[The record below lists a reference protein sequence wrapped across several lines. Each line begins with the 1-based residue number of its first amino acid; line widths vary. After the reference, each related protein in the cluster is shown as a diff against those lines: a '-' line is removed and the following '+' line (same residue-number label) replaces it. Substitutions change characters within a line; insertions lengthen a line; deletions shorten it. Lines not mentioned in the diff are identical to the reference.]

1 MSSSDIFGQLAA
13 QDQARQ
19 QHDQA
24 ASSQNQGDIFSQ
36 IAANGGTVPQEQA
49 PDTSGQITNDIGKT
63 VIVPKDGESFADT
76 MDRAIAQG
84 KKTTQQD
91 INDELKTAPKKV
103 AETLVAAPAMGAAG
117 AAAIAGT
124 GEAGAMAGR
133 LTQAALQ
140 PIKDAIVEELPY
152 LKSSPG
158 LYVEHIAKQAL
169 TWAMENPDKV
179 LKMAAGSGV
188 LAAAAKVLMSRSGI

>member
-1 MSSSDIFGQLAA
+1 MSSPDIFGQLAQ
-13 QDQARQ
+13 QDQQRQ

-24 ASSQNQGDIFSQ
+24 AASQNGDIFSQ
-36 IAANGGTVPQEQA
+36 IAANGGTVPQEET
-49 PDTSGQITNDIGKT
+49 PDTSGQVTNDIGKT

-91 INDELKTAPKKV
+91 INDELKTAPGKV
-103 AETLVAAPAMGAAG
+103 AETLGAAPVIGAAG
-117 AAAIAGT
+117 AAGIAAG

-133 LTQAALQ
+133 VTQAALQ
-140 PIKDAIVEELPY
+140 PIKEAIVNELPY

-158 LYVEHIAKQAL
+158 LYVEHIARQAMQ
-169 TWAMENPDKV
+169 WVMENPDKA
-179 LKMAAGSGV
+179 LK
-188 LAAAAKVLMSRSGI
+188 LATTSTILGAAAKVLISRSGL

>member
-1 MSSSDIFGQLAA
+1 MSSPDIFGQLAA

-24 ASSQNQGDIFSQ
+24 ASSQNGDIFSQ
-36 IAANGGTVPQEQA
+36 IAANGGTVPQEQT
-49 PDTSGQITNDIGKT
+49 PDASGQVTNDIGKT

-103 AETLVAAPAMGAAG
+103 AETLVAAPAIGAAG

-133 LTQAALQ
+133 VGRAALQ

-158 LYVEHIAKQAL
+158 LYIEHLAKQAVQYV
-169 TWAMENPDKV
+169 MENPAKV
-179 LKMAAGSGV
+179 ITTGGV
-188 LAAAAKVLMSRSGI
+188 LGAAAKYLLSKAVP